1 MAEVTLQIGG
11 RNFIVACQ
19 DSEEPSLHQAAA
31 LLDTEAQALQTAI
44 GRVPETRMLL
54 MAGLML
60 ADRTAEL
67 AEQAHQAQSALER
80 LNTQFT
86 ALESKATNLAEQAAG
101 ASREDYD
108 AALAVLEA
116 AADRADRLAGA

>member
-19 DSEEPSLHQAAA
+19 DGEEVSLQQAAA

-67 AEQAHQAQSALER
+67 AEQAVQSQSALER

-86 ALESKATNLAEQAAG
+86 ALESKASNMAAQASG
-101 ASREDYD
+101 TSREELD
-108 AALAVLEA
+108 AAMSVLEA
-116 AADRADRLAGA
+116 AADRADRLAGG